1 MWWEI
6 STNNMQ
12 FESFDFP
19 TFVYKNNKNAYAAIV
34 INGGHFE
41 IAKVHKT
48 LQKSANIQTFL
59 TLQGKVRCIS
69 DTYQMNQ

>member
-12 FESFDFP
+12 FESLDFP

-34 INGGHFE
+34 IKNSQSA
-41 IAKVHKT
+41 IKLSKKVP
-48 LQKSANIQTFL
+48 TF
-59 TLQGKVRCIS
+59 KPF
-69 DTYQMNQ
+69 

>member
-41 IAKVHKT
+41 IAKVP
-48 LQKSANIQTFL
+48 
-59 TLQGKVRCIS
+59 
-69 DTYQMNQ
+69 

>member
-19 TFVYKNNKNAYAAIV
+19 TFVYKNSQENNINAYAAIV
-34 INGGHFE
+34 INSGHFK
-41 IAKVHKT
+41 IAKVP
-48 LQKSANIQTFL
+48 
-59 TLQGKVRCIS
+59 
-69 DTYQMNQ
+69 

>member
-19 TFVYKNNKNAYAAIV
+19 TFVYKNVYAAVV
-34 INGGHFE
+34 INDVHFE
-41 IAKVHKT
+41 VAKVPKNSPKIC
-48 LQKSANIQTFL
+48 QN
-59 TLQGKVRCIS
+59 
-69 DTYQMNQ
+69 